1 MWTAE
6 VERYGFVDLL
16 WVLYPWNFITNP
28 PKKGTLSIGKGSSSN
43 HRLLGDMFVFGRGYY
58 SVFWCVA
65 KINFYSFVRDNVQSK
80 DTHQI
85 QSVQKLHDPTLVK
98 RFFVS
103 RISGHIAIIP
113 TKLNDKAF
121 FGGEFPDPQQ
131 QGDDHRPHWVPCN
144 VPRMCV
150 CLKIESFADP
160 TWMSQEVS
168 KWFVNGL

>member
-1 MWTAE
+1 MWTSE
-6 VERYGFVDLL
+6 VERYWIRGSLMSPIPLKFHNQS
-16 WVLYPWNFITNP
+16 PR
-28 PKKGTLSIGKGSSSN
+28 KGTLSIGKGSSSN

-58 SVFWCVA
+58 FVFWCVA
-65 KINFYSFVRDNVQSK
+65 KINFYRFVRDNIQSK

-121 FGGEFPDPQQ
+121 FGGEFPDPQR
-131 QGDDHRPHWVPCN
+131 QGDDHRPDWVPCN

-150 CLKIESFADP
+150 
-160 TWMSQEVS
+160 SQNWKLCWPSLDVPGS
-168 KWFVNGL
+168 